1 MEQQPIREAAG
12 EGKPVNERFAT
23 YVSGTNERFAAYVL
37 ERMEALGIDPEQ
49 ITARDFI
56 KILADIYFLPAGN
69 PDRDAPRDREAEY
82 AAMRR
87 SEAIRPLLPFLLDEF
102 EAATEAGEIEDS
114 ATFEDVVR
122 EGFTAKGNPSKKSQF
137 YEIIRRAQDKQES
150 EALKPYGKQ
159 AAKVPFIG
167 SVLMDVLMGVYD
179 PLEYEQETTVYPDE
193 KNDNSFIVL
202 TLKNKAYKNGTFESW
217 TAFDK
222 LVYGAI
228 AGIYDQAEAEGVKQI
243 VITAKTVAANLPGVS
258 RGRLQKIEESIQK
271 IRNLYIEADFTR
283 FCTRKNIS
291 ATYEENAIFAGK
303 TTIKGQRGT
312 EWKAWIIR
320 AEPLLLKNAED
331 VGGVTYIPRK
341 MLDVD
346 SVNMTENALNLL
358 FVMAAKMQRRL
369 LNIEKYKDRIRHEK
383 RRIEAGKEGQ
393 EKPRELKDLLRPY
406 DKTVRFETLFR
417 EAGIDPD
424 KLERAEAKRLRD
436 VCRLILEYWEK
447 VGYINGF
454 RFEQEGAQHEIT
466 GYTVE

>member
-1 MEQQPIREAAG
+1 MEQQIVREAAN
-12 EGKPVNERFAT
+12 EGKPANERFT
-23 YVSGTNERFAAYVL
+23 AYVL
-37 ERMEALGIDPEQ
+37 ARMETLGIDPERL
-49 ITARDFI
+49 TARDFF
-56 KILADIYFLPAGN
+56 KILSDIYFLPAV
-69 PDRDAPRDREAEY
+69 DQDAPRDREAEY
-82 AAMRR
+82 TAMRR

-102 EAATEAGEIEDS
+102 EAAEESGEIEAG
-114 ATFEDVVR
+114 ATFEEVVR
-122 EGFTAKGNPSKKSQF
+122 EGFTAKGSPSKKSRC
-137 YEIIRRAQDKQES
+137 YEIIRRAQDRQKS
-150 EALKPYGKQ
+150 EVLKPYGKQ

-167 SVLMDVLMGVYD
+167 SALMDVLTGVYD
-179 PLEYEQETTVYPDE
+179 QLEYEQQTTIYPDE

-222 LVYGAI
+222 LIYGAI

-258 RGRLQKIEESIQK
+258 RKPDRLQKIEESIQK

-283 FCTRKNIS
+283 FCTRKNTS

-303 TTIKGQRGT
+303 TTIQGQRGT
-312 EWKAWIIR
+312 EWKAWVIR
-320 AEPLLLKNAED
+320 AEPLLLRNAED

-346 SVNMTENALNLL
+346 CINMTETALNLL
-358 FVMAAKMQRRL
+358 FVMAAKMQNRL
-369 LNIEKYKDRIRHEK
+369 VNIKKYEDRIRHEK

-393 EKPRELKDLLRPY
+393 EKPRELKDLLKPY
-406 DKTVRFETLFR
+406 DKTVKFETLFR

-424 KLERAEAKRLRD
+424 KLESVEAKRLRD
-436 VCRLILEYWEK
+436 VCRSILEYWVK
-447 VGYINGF
+447 VGYINSF
-454 RFEQEGAQHEIT
+454 RFEQKGVRREIT